1 MKWRYLS
8 LTLGML
14 APLALLG
21 VPHPMAQPAQFEL
34 LSIAQQIEALW
45 QGKAHLQELR
55 DVDWAKPPYNSPN
68 EGQGWF
74 GNPMPLPGGKW
85 YLFNRNRLLTQK
97 PAYCSEIA
105 TEIVVRESSDIG
117 ASWSIPVVEAAKPG
131 PKGSPDACGVV
142 DGSSYYDGVMDT
154 WQMLAQC
161 LAAHHEGGWMLCH
174 YTRHG
179 PSPMGPFTA
188 DAAPAVRGGQL
199 WAQICGHSGGT
210 CDPRHTHDEG
220 TPDIVYKKNGYF
232 YVTFHGF
239 NYSTKRGFPRKF
251 VKTADFHHWHHRRTW
266 TCRMHRSLR
275 RPSARAGIPVAS
287 AVAKPHVNRRQRAV
301 HAD

>member
-1 MKWRYLS
+1 M
-8 LTLGML
+8 
-14 APLALLG
+14 
-21 VPHPMAQPAQFEL
+21 V
-34 LSIAQQIEALW
+34 
-45 QGKAHLQELR
+45 
-55 DVDWAKPPYNSPN
+55 
-68 EGQGWF
+68 
-74 GNPMPLPGGKW
+74 
-85 YLFNRNRLLTQK
+85 
-97 PAYCSEIA
+97 
-105 TEIVVRESSDIG
+105 
-117 ASWSIPVVEAAKPG
+117 AAKPG

-199 WAQICGHSGGT
+199 WAQICGHLGGT

-239 NYSTKRGFPRKF
+239 NYSTKRGFRG
-251 VKTADFHHWHHRRTW
+251 VAKTAAFIIGSPPDR

-287 AVAKPHVNRRQRAV
+287 AVAKPQR
-301 HAD
+301 